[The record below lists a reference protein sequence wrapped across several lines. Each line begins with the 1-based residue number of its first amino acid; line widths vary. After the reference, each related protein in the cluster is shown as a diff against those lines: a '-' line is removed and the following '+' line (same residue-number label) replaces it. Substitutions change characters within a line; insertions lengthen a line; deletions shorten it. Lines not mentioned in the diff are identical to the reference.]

1 MVKTP
6 IPALGLA
13 GVVEGAGTGDG
24 GADGGTEGGGKKS
37 NCDCS
42 VVGRR
47 APLELY
53 PLLPGLILAV
63 CSGRRRGRRRR

>member
-6 IPALGLA
+6 IPSLGLTGAIEPA
-13 GVVEGAGTGDG
+13 GARDG
-24 GADGGTEGGGKKS
+24 GGDGGTEGGGKKS

-47 APLELY
+47 APLELS
-53 PLLPGLILAV
+53 PWVAGLLFALRF
-63 CSGRRRGRRRR
+63 GRRRGRRRR